1 MRVRVKKVNEK
12 NMTDWVRLRG
22 LLWENGE
29 YDAKLQTYMEENS
42 PENVENNPVWIAYV
56 GKKAVGFIEITIR
69 ENEDWHPHP
78 MSFLEGVYVIPE
90 LHKRGIAKK
99 MLYIASRWTLKN
111 RLHFMGSQIKVNDD
125 VAAKM
130 LLALGFRFIET
141 EEGEAKFVK
150 GIE

>member
-12 NMTDWVRLRG
+12 NIAEWVRLRG
-22 LLWENGE
+22 FLWENGE
-29 YDAKLQTYMEENS
+29 YEVETQTYMEDDSSKNA
-42 PENVENNPVWIAYV
+42 ENNPVWIAYV
-56 GKKAVGFIEITIR
+56 GKKAVGFIEISIR

-78 MSFLEGVYVIPE
+78 MTFLEGVYVIPE

-99 MLYIASRWTLKN
+99 LLYIASRWTLKN
-111 RLHFMGSQIKVNDD
+111 KFFFMGSQIKVNDD
-125 VAAKM
+125 LSAKM

-141 EEGEAKFVK
+141 NDGEAKFVK